1 MSHTDPA
8 LLDTLRADRAITV
21 VRAPRIDDPTAL
33 CVALASGGIRAVEFT
48 FTTPGVERI
57 VAAAAA
63 AAVAAE
69 HGALVGAGTV
79 TDEAKA
85 EAAITAG
92 ARFIVTPGLHDG
104 VAAVCREA
112 GIPFLLGALTP
123 TEVMRAVEAGAAA
136 VKIFPAT
143 LVGPDYLKDLA
154 GPFPGVEFVPS
165 GGLRADNAAAWVQAG
180 ALAVTAGSSVVS
192 AATIEAADWD
202 AITERAVEFR
212 AAALRP

>member
-1 MSHTDPA
+1 MSHTDPT

-21 VRAPRIDDPTAL
+21 VRAPRIDDPSAL
-33 CVALASGGIRAVEFT
+33 CAALASGGIRAVEFT

-57 VAAAAA
+57 VAEAAAA
-63 AAVAAE
+63 ASE

-79 TDEAKA
+79 TDEVKA
-85 EAAITAG
+85 EAAIAAG

-104 VAAVCREA
+104 VAAICREA

-143 LVGPDYLKDLA
+143 LVGPGYLKDLG

-202 AITERAVEFR
+202 AITERAAEFR